1 MALEGDIPGAVGL
14 SWIQVQAPDR
24 PTPRAASSNV
34 LLPTL
39 PLKFFGRNKKN
50 QPAADVRKH
59 YRKAPGKTHAL
70 MAHVQMPHSGGV
82 VAAEV
87 LDVSAGGASLQM
99 ETSQVQELSV
109 GVSANLSFSSLR
121 MRSELLVHAHVISVL
136 ASRDGRSRFGF
147 SIVDPDE
154 LFTRIEP
161 YYLKYFNRRRLLRVV
176 PELGR
181 SMKADV
187 RTPDGGGFRLD
198 IQDITEEG
206 IGFAL
211 HAEEIEWMTS
221 GDAFDVEFK
230 IPGANVVWNG
240 TADRVHVT
248 GLKDAVRAGLAFRE
262 PDAKTGPAQGSLEVW
277 LNTRRVAM
285 AKWDSAYD

>member
-1 MALEGDIPGAVGL
+1 M
-14 SWIQVQAPDR
+14 
-24 PTPRAASSNV
+24 
-34 LLPTL
+34 
-39 PLKFFGRNKKN
+39 KFFGRNKKN
-50 QPAADVRKH
+50 KSAADARKY

-70 MAHVQMPHSGGV
+70 TGHVQMPQSGEVV
-82 VAAEV
+82 VADV

-99 ETSQVQELSV
+99 ETSQVHELSV
-109 GVSANLSFSSLR
+109 GVSANLLFRSLR
-121 MRSELLVHAHVISVL
+121 VRSELLVQAHVVSVL
-136 ASRDGRSRFGF
+136 ASKDGRSRFGF
-147 SIVDPDE
+147 SIMDSDE

-161 YYLKYFNRRRLLRVV
+161 YYLKYFNRRRLLRVL

-198 IQDITEEG
+198 VQDVTEEG

-211 HAEEIEWMTS
+211 HADEIEWMGS
-221 GDAFDVEFK
+221 GEAFDVEFK

-240 TADRVHVT
+240 TADRVHIT

-262 PDAKTGPAQGSLEVW
+262 PDAKTGPAQGALEVW
-277 LNTRRVAM
+277 LSTRRVAM